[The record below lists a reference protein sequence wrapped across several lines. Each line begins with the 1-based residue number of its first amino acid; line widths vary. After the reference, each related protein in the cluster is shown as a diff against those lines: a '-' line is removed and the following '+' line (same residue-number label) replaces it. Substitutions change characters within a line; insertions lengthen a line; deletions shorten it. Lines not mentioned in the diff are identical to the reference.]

1 MDCDACNPWQAV
13 NVRRLNLP
21 KFASAKI
28 ANSLLVTT
36 FSGPLARYLQRWQD
50 RLFHCKM
57 NILPARLIA
66 YLFLAIS
73 GLCGS
78 LFADQ
83 KFDDLR
89 KAAEQGLASAQ
100 NNLGVAY
107 DNGEGVA
114 KDLVEAVKWY
124 GKAAEQGNAKAQFNL
139 GVAYRNGEGVA
150 KDVVEAV
157 KWYGK
162 AAEQGNAPAQF
173 NLGNAYSNG
182 EGVAKDLVEAVKWYG
197 KAAEQGN
204 AKAQFNLGVAY
215 YKGEGVAKNLVE
227 GYAWNH
233 LAAVSDDYAKLQRT
247 NLEKVMSLQQVA
259 AGQKRSAELRTLIKA
274 K

>member
-1 MDCDACNPWQAV
+1 M
-13 NVRRLNLP
+13 P
-21 KFASAKI
+21 KIASAKI

-66 YLFLAIS
+66 SLFLAIS

-139 GVAYRNGEGVA
+139 GVAY
-150 KDVVEAV
+150 
-157 KWYGK
+157 
-162 AAEQGNAPAQF
+162 
-173 NLGNAYSNG
+173 
-182 EGVAKDLVEAVKWYG
+182 
-197 KAAEQGN
+197 
-204 AKAQFNLGVAY
+204 

-233 LAAVSDDYAKLQRT
+233 LAAVTDDYAKLQQT
-247 NLEKVMSLQQVA
+247 NLEKVMSSQQVA
-259 AGQKRSAELRTLIKA
+259 AGQRRSAELRTLIKA

>member
-1 MDCDACNPWQAV
+1 MDCDAYNPWQAM

-21 KFASAKI
+21 KIASAKI

-36 FSGPLARYLQRWQD
+36 FSGPLARYWQRWQD

-57 NILPARLIA
+57 NILPVRLIA
-66 YLFLAIS
+66 SLFLAIS

-89 KAAEQGLASAQ
+89 
-100 NNLGVAY
+100 
-107 DNGEGVA
+107 
-114 KDLVEAVKWY
+114 
-124 GKAAEQGNAKAQFNL
+124 
-139 GVAYRNGEGVA
+139 
-150 KDVVEAV
+150 
-157 KWYGK
+157 
-162 AAEQGNAPAQF
+162 
-173 NLGNAYSNG
+173 
-182 EGVAKDLVEAVKWYG
+182 

-233 LAAVSDDYAKLQRT
+233 LAAVTDDYAKLQQT
-247 NLEKVMSLQQVA
+247 NLEKVMSSQQVA
-259 AGQKRSAELRTLIKA
+259 AGQRRSAELRTLIKA